1 MYTWHI
7 LTIGHLSR
15 NKFWGERNDTA
26 YRAPLATSALLLGE
40 GHVIVTDPSLPAAGM
55 RAALLDAAGLAPED
69 VTLVF
74 STHNHLDHHVD
85 PLCFPNARWFMPQV
99 DLTYLHEHWD
109 EHKRSFP
116 GDDWETVQRCEAAPE
131 ELAPGLK
138 LLPLPGHTAGTSGLL
153 FCAPEGRV
161 LLTGEISDELFGYKY
176 TDFAPSPA
184 AFQEESAKRIRELH
198 MYDVLRAD
206 RCISVNSL
214 EARVPFGDLD
224 FVQYVMSI
232 DPAKK
237 CNVYGKGKYLLRHAF
252 EGDWLP
258 HDILMRE
265 KAAFSDA
272 VGHSMVDDLKAYAEE
287 TYTDIAF
294 DILRRK
300 YDFAQPFTK
309 ESLLYRELFERYYPD
324 QARMVSG
331 FWMPNK
337 AWAGCDVNDP
347 SARVLANYGDSGK

>member
-40 GHVIVTDPSLPAAGM
+40 GQVIVTDPSLPVAGM

-99 DLTYLHEHWD
+99 DLNDLHEHWD

-161 LLTGEISDELFGYKY
+161 LLTGDAVMTREFYKAGEPYFFGWDNDRARQ
-176 TDFAPSPA
+176 TILSL
-184 AFQEESAKRIRELH
+184 RG
-198 MYDVLRAD
+198 RAD
-206 RCISVNSL
+206 VIIPGHG
-214 EARVPFGDLD
+214 EAFLTR
-224 FVQYVMSI
+224 
-232 DPAKK
+232 
-237 CNVYGKGKYLLRHAF
+237 
-252 EGDWLP
+252 
-258 HDILMRE
+258 
-265 KAAFSDA
+265 
-272 VGHSMVDDLKAYAEE
+272 
-287 TYTDIAF
+287 
-294 DILRRK
+294 
-300 YDFAQPFTK
+300 
-309 ESLLYRELFERYYPD
+309 
-324 QARMVSG
+324 
-331 FWMPNK
+331 
-337 AWAGCDVNDP
+337 AWE
-347 SARVLANYGDSGK
+347 

>member
-40 GHVIVTDPSLPAAGM
+40 GQVIVTDPSLPAAGM

-85 PLCFPNARWFMPQV
+85 PLCFPNARWFLPQV

-161 LLTGEISDELFGYKY
+161 LLTG
-176 TDFAPSPA
+176 
-184 AFQEESAKRIRELH
+184 
-198 MYDVLRAD
+198 
-206 RCISVNSL
+206 
-214 EARVPFGDLD
+214 
-224 FVQYVMSI
+224 
-232 DPAKK
+232 
-237 CNVYGKGKYLLRHAF
+237 
-252 EGDWLP
+252 
-258 HDILMRE
+258 
-265 KAAFSDA
+265 DA
-272 VGHSMVDDLKAYAEE
+272 VMTREFYKAGEPYFFGW
-287 TYTDIAF
+287 DN
-294 DILRRK
+294 
-300 YDFAQPFTK
+300 
-309 ESLLYRELFERYYPD
+309 D
-324 QARMVSG
+324 QARQTILSLRGRADVIIPG
-331 FWMPNK
+331 HGEAFLAR
-337 AWAGCDVNDP
+337 AWE
-347 SARVLANYGDSGK
+347 